1 MSYTDK
7 NLNDWNVKDFHDY
20 MGDKHKEMFGIAY
33 QPFINWGAEKGL
45 LGTFVGTA
53 RKKGEVSK
61 EVAKRFIDII
71 FAEHKPTPRY
81 PGVSFGSNYTHR
93 KYLIQRAEMEIHN
106 EQQKVVKKE
115 QEQKI
120 NYDDLSNLL

>member
-1 MSYTDK
+1 MTYK
-7 NLNDWNVKDFHDY
+7 EKKLEDWNVTDFHNY

-33 QPFINWGAEKGL
+33 QPYINWGAEKGQ

-71 FAEHKPTPRY
+71 FEEHKPTPRY
-81 PGVSFGSNYTHR
+81 PGVSFGSNYSHR
-93 KYLIQRAEMEIHN
+93 TYLIQRAEMEVFQ
-106 EQQKVVKKE
+106 EKKKAE
-115 QEQKI
+115 KREET
-120 NYDDLSNLL
+120 NNVDYSSLSNLL